1 MNYLKTQN
9 RNYLIDN
16 SKGLLIFLVV
26 LGHSLEFIRKDYEV
40 ARLLYVFIYEFH
52 MPVFVFISGYLS
64 KNVEKGR
71 RNAVRNF
78 LTPFLLFNIIWNLI
92 TLVGPLFLRGEFT
105 ELPSEQVFSF
115 FTPGWALWYIFAM
128 FLWKILL
135 PDLLKFKN
143 IFILSVIAGIFVK
156 LSGEFGSYMALSR
169 TITFAP
175 FFLAGYYSSEEK
187 LKRFRKFTR
196 FNILNK
202 VPSILILIIGV
213 LIALIFVNYS
223 NIADEFFWADR
234 SYSNF
239 NIEIFT
245 GILLYIAVYI
255 IGFAFVYVF
264 INLMPENQTFLSK
277 IGKNTL
283 SVYFLHTYFIG
294 SILGLTSLM
303 SSNLGKLLALIVGSL
318 IVTFIL
324 SRDGVARFFNKFLDK
339 FNRLLF
345 IKE

>member
-1 MNYLKTQN
+1 MKTQN

-92 TLVGPLFLRGEFT
+92 TLVGPLFLRGKFT
-105 ELPSEQVFSF
+105 ELPSEQAFSF

-143 IFILSVIAGIFVK
+143 IFILSIIAGIFVK

-239 NIEIFT
+239 NIKIFT

-264 INLMPENQTFLSK
+264 INLIPDKPTFLSK

-303 SSNLGKLLALIVGSL
+303 SSNYGKLLTLIVGSL

-324 SRDGVARFFNKFLDK
+324 SRDGIARFFNKFLNK

>member
-1 MNYLKTQN
+1 MKTQD

-92 TLVGPLFLRGEFT
+92 TLIGPLFLRGEFT
-105 ELPSEQVFSF
+105 ELPSEQAFSF

-324 SRDGVARFFNKFLDK
+324 SRDCVARFFNNFLDK

>member
-1 MNYLKTQN
+1 MKTQS

-105 ELPSEQVFSF
+105 ELPSEQAFSF

-143 IFILSVIAGIFVK
+143 IFIISIIAGIFVK

-245 GILLYIAVYI
+245 GILLYIVVYI

-303 SSNLGKLLALIVGSL
+303 SSNYGKLLALIVGSL

-324 SRDGVARFFNKFLDK
+324 SRDGVARFFNKFLNK

>member
-1 MNYLKTQN
+1 MKTQN

-92 TLVGPLFLRGEFT
+92 SLVGPLFLRGEFT
-105 ELPSEQVFSF
+105 ELPSEQAFSF

-143 IFILSVIAGIFVK
+143 IFILSIIAGIFVK

-175 FFLAGYYSSEEK
+175 FFLAGYYSSEKK

-303 SSNLGKLLALIVGSL
+303 SSNSGKLLVLIVGSL

-324 SRDGVARFFNKFLDK
+324 SRDGVDRIFNNFLDK

>member
-105 ELPSEQVFSF
+105 ELPSEQAFSF

-324 SRDGVARFFNKFLDK
+324 SRDGVARFFNNFLDK

>member
-1 MNYLKTQN
+1 MKTQN

-105 ELPSEQVFSF
+105 ELPSEQAFSF

-143 IFILSVIAGIFVK
+143 IFILSIIAGIFVK

-245 GILLYIAVYI
+245 
-255 IGFAFVYVF
+255 
-264 INLMPENQTFLSK
+264 
-277 IGKNTL
+277 
-283 SVYFLHTYFIG
+283 
-294 SILGLTSLM
+294 
-303 SSNLGKLLALIVGSL
+303 
-318 IVTFIL
+318 
-324 SRDGVARFFNKFLDK
+324 
-339 FNRLLF
+339 
-345 IKE
+345 

>member
-105 ELPSEQVFSF
+105 ELPSEQAFSF

-143 IFILSVIAGIFVK
+143 IFILSIIAGIFVK

-324 SRDGVARFFNKFLDK
+324 SRDCVARFFNNFLDK

>member
-1 MNYLKTQN
+1 MKTQN

-105 ELPSEQVFSF
+105 ELPSEQAFSF

-324 SRDGVARFFNKFLDK
+324 SRDSVARFFNKFLDK

>member
-1 MNYLKTQN
+1 MKTQN

-92 TLVGPLFLRGEFT
+92 TLAGPLFLRGKFT
-105 ELPSEQVFSF
+105 ELPSEQAFSF

-324 SRDGVARFFNKFLDK
+324 SRDGVARFFSKFLDK

>member
-1 MNYLKTQN
+1 MKTQN
-9 RNYLIDN
+9 RNYLLDN

-105 ELPSEQVFSF
+105 ELPSEQAFSF

-143 IFILSVIAGIFVK
+143 IFILSIIAGIFVK

-324 SRDGVARFFNKFLDK
+324 SRDGIARFFNKFLNK

>member
-105 ELPSEQVFSF
+105 ELPSEQAFSF

-143 IFILSVIAGIFVK
+143 IFILSIIAGIFVK

-324 SRDGVARFFNKFLDK
+324 SMDCVARFFNKFLDK

>member
-1 MNYLKTQN
+1 MKTQN

-105 ELPSEQVFSF
+105 ELPSEQAFSF

-143 IFILSVIAGIFVK
+143 IFILSIIAGIFVK

-245 GILLYIAVYI
+245 GILLYIVVYI

-303 SSNLGKLLALIVGSL
+303 SSNYGKLLALIVGSL

-324 SRDGVARFFNKFLDK
+324 SRDGVARFFNKFLNK

>member
-1 MNYLKTQN
+1 MNYLKTQS

-105 ELPSEQVFSF
+105 ELPSEQAFSF

-143 IFILSVIAGIFVK
+143 IFILSIIAGIFVK

-324 SRDGVARFFNKFLDK
+324 SRDCVARFFNNFLDK

>member
-1 MNYLKTQN
+1 LKTQN

-92 TLVGPLFLRGEFT
+92 TLVGPLFLRGKFT
-105 ELPSEQVFSF
+105 ELPSEQAFSF

>member
-1 MNYLKTQN
+1 
-9 RNYLIDN
+9 
-16 SKGLLIFLVV
+16 
-26 LGHSLEFIRKDYEV
+26 
-40 ARLLYVFIYEFH
+40 
-52 MPVFVFISGYLS
+52 
-64 KNVEKGR
+64 
-71 RNAVRNF
+71 
-78 LTPFLLFNIIWNLI
+78 
-92 TLVGPLFLRGEFT
+92 
-105 ELPSEQVFSF
+105 
-115 FTPGWALWYIFAM
+115 M

-143 IFILSVIAGIFVK
+143 IFILSIIAGIFVK

-202 VPSILILIIGV
+202 LPSIIIVIIGV

-264 INLMPENQTFLSK
+264 INLMPDKLTFLSK

-324 SRDGVARFFNKFLDK
+324 SRDCVARFFNNFLDK

>member
-1 MNYLKTQN
+1 MKTQT

-26 LGHSLEFIRKDYEV
+26 LGHSLEFIRKDFEI

-64 KNVEKGR
+64 KNIEKGR
-71 RNAVRNF
+71 KNAVKNF
-78 LTPFLLFNIIWNLI
+78 LIPFLLFNIIWNSLELI
-92 TLVGPLFLRGEFT
+92 GPLFLHGKFSE
-105 ELPSEQVFSF
+105 PSNAQAFSF

-128 FLWKILL
+128 FLWKIFL

-143 IFILSVIAGIFVK
+143 VFILSVIVGIIVK
-156 LSGEFGSYMALSR
+156 LSGEFGAYMALSR

-175 FFLAGYYSSEEK
+175 FFLAGYYSTEENFKK
-187 LKRFRKFTR
+187 LKKFTK
-196 FNILNK
+196 FKFLNK
-202 VPSILILIIGV
+202 LPALLILILGI
-213 LIALIFVNYS
+213 LIAFIFVNYL
-223 NIADEFFWADR
+223 NIPDEFFWADR
-234 SYSNF
+234 SYTNF
-239 NIEIFT
+239 NINMIT
-245 GILLYIAVYI
+245 GILLYIAVYV

-264 INLMPENQTFLSK
+264 INLLSNRKTFLSK

-294 SILGLTSLM
+294 GILGLTSLM
-303 SSNLGKLLALIVGSL
+303 SSNYGKLFALIIGSL

-324 SRDGVARFFNKFLDK
+324 SRNFVARIFTKFLNK
-339 FNRLLF
+339 INQLLF

>member
-105 ELPSEQVFSF
+105 ELPSEQAFSF

-143 IFILSVIAGIFVK
+143 IFILSIIAGIFVK

-303 SSNLGKLLALIVGSL
+303 SSNYGKLLALIVGSL

-324 SRDGVARFFNKFLDK
+324 SRDGVARFFNKFLNK

>member
-1 MNYLKTQN
+1 MKTQN

-92 TLVGPLFLRGEFT
+92 TLLGPLFLRGEFT
-105 ELPSEQVFSF
+105 ELPSEQAFSF

>member
-1 MNYLKTQN
+1 MKTQS

-105 ELPSEQVFSF
+105 ELPSEQAFSF

>member
-1 MNYLKTQN
+1 MKTQT

-16 SKGLLIFLVV
+16 SKDLLIFLVV

-92 TLVGPLFLRGEFT
+92 TLAGPLFLRGKFT
-105 ELPSEQVFSF
+105 KLPSEQAFSF

-143 IFILSVIAGIFVK
+143 IFILSIIAGIFVK

-245 GILLYIAVYI
+245 GILLYISVYI

-303 SSNLGKLLALIVGSL
+303 SSNYGKLLALIVGSL

-324 SRDGVARFFNKFLDK
+324 SRDGVARFFNKFLNK

>member
-1 MNYLKTQN
+1 MKTQN

-40 ARLLYVFIYEFH
+40 AWLLYVFIYEFH

-92 TLVGPLFLRGEFT
+92 TLVGPLFLRGKFT
-105 ELPSEQVFSF
+105 ELPSEQAFSF

>member
-1 MNYLKTQN
+1 MKTQN

-92 TLVGPLFLRGEFT
+92 TLVGPLFLIGEFT
-105 ELPSEQVFSF
+105 ELPSEQAFSF

>member
-1 MNYLKTQN
+1 MKTQN

-105 ELPSEQVFSF
+105 ELPSEQAFSF

-143 IFILSVIAGIFVK
+143 IFILSVIAGISVK

>member
-1 MNYLKTQN
+1 MKTQN

-92 TLVGPLFLRGEFT
+92 TLVGPLFLRGKFT
-105 ELPSEQVFSF
+105 NLPSEQAFSF

-143 IFILSVIAGIFVK
+143 IFILSIIAGIFVK

-303 SSNLGKLLALIVGSL
+303 SSNLGKLLVLIVGSL

-324 SRDGVARFFNKFLDK
+324 SRDGVDRIFNKFLDK

>member
-1 MNYLKTQN
+1 MKTQN

-52 MPVFVFISGYLS
+52 MPVFFFISGYLS

-105 ELPSEQVFSF
+105 ELPSEQAFSF

-143 IFILSVIAGIFVK
+143 IFILSIIAGIFVK

-245 GILLYIAVYI
+245 GILLYIVVYI

-303 SSNLGKLLALIVGSL
+303 SSNYGKLLALIVGSL

-324 SRDGVARFFNKFLDK
+324 SRDGVARFFNKFLNK

>member
-1 MNYLKTQN
+1 MKTQN

-92 TLVGPLFLRGEFT
+92 TLVGPLFLRGKFT
-105 ELPSEQVFSF
+105 ELPSEQAFSF

-143 IFILSVIAGIFVK
+143 IFILSIIAGIFVK

>member
-1 MNYLKTQN
+1 MKTQT

-105 ELPSEQVFSF
+105 ELPSEQAFSF

-202 VPSILILIIGV
+202 VPSILIIIIGV

-303 SSNLGKLLALIVGSL
+303 SSNYGKLLALIVGSL

-324 SRDGVARFFNKFLDK
+324 SRDGIARFFNKFLNK

>member
-1 MNYLKTQN
+1 MNYLKTQD

-92 TLVGPLFLRGEFT
+92 TLIGPLFLRGEFT
-105 ELPSEQVFSF
+105 ELPSEQAFSF

-324 SRDGVARFFNKFLDK
+324 SRDCVARFFNNFLDK

>member
-1 MNYLKTQN
+1 MKTQN

-105 ELPSEQVFSF
+105 ELPSEQAFSF

-143 IFILSVIAGIFVK
+143 IFILSIIAGIFVK

-264 INLMPENQTFLSK
+264 INLMPVNQTFLSK

-303 SSNLGKLLALIVGSL
+303 SSNSGKLLVLIVGSL

>member
-1 MNYLKTQN
+1 MKTQN

-105 ELPSEQVFSF
+105 ELPSEQAFSF

-143 IFILSVIAGIFVK
+143 IFILSIIAGIFVK

-324 SRDGVARFFNKFLDK
+324 SRDCVARFLDK

>member
-1 MNYLKTQN
+1 MKTQN

-105 ELPSEQVFSF
+105 ELPSEQAFSF

-143 IFILSVIAGIFVK
+143 IFILSIIAGIFVK

-324 SRDGVARFFNKFLDK
+324 SREGIARFFNKFLNK

>member
-1 MNYLKTQN
+1 MKTQN

-92 TLVGPLFLRGEFT
+92 TLVGPLFLRGKFT
-105 ELPSEQVFSF
+105 ELPSEQAFSF

-264 INLMPENQTFLSK
+264 INLIPENQTFLSK

>member
-143 IFILSVIAGIFVK
+143 IFILSIIAGIFVK

>member
-105 ELPSEQVFSF
+105 ELPSEQAFSF

-135 PDLLKFKN
+135 PDLLNFKN
-143 IFILSVIAGIFVK
+143 IFILSIIAGIFVK

-324 SRDGVARFFNKFLDK
+324 SRDGVARIFNKFLDK

>member
-1 MNYLKTQN
+1 MKTQN

-105 ELPSEQVFSF
+105 ELPSEQAFSF

-143 IFILSVIAGIFVK
+143 IFILSIIAGIFVK

-283 SVYFLHTYFIG
+283 SVYFLYTYFIG
-294 SILGLTSLM
+294 SILGLTSLI
-303 SSNLGKLLALIVGSL
+303 SSNSGKLLVLIVGSL

-324 SRDGVARFFNKFLDK
+324 SRDGVDRIFNKFLDK

>member
-1 MNYLKTQN
+1 MKTQN

-105 ELPSEQVFSF
+105 ELPSEQAFSF

-143 IFILSVIAGIFVK
+143 IFILSIIAGIFVK

-175 FFLAGYYSSEEK
+175 FFLSGYYSSEEK

-324 SRDGVARFFNKFLDK
+324 SRDGVARIFNKFLDK

>member
-1 MNYLKTQN
+1 MKTQD

-92 TLVGPLFLRGEFT
+92 TLIGPLFLRGEFT
-105 ELPSEQVFSF
+105 ELPSEQAFSF

-324 SRDGVARFFNKFLDK
+324 SRDGVARFFNNFLDK

>member
-1 MNYLKTQN
+1 MKTQN

-105 ELPSEQVFSF
+105 ELPSEQAFSF

-187 LKRFRKFTR
+187 LKRFRKFTI